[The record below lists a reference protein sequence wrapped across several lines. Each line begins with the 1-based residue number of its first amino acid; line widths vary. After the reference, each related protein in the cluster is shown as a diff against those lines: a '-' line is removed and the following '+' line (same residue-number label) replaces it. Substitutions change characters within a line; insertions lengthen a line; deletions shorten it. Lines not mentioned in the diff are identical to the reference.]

1 MYIYIYYFAQIYYQ
15 YLGSQ
20 DESNFD
26 KHFDELGSPGI
37 LENSTYWCP
46 ELDLEALGWLAIVG
60 PDMWNWLQIP
70 KS

>member
-1 MYIYIYYFAQIYYQ
+1 MCNAYTYISLYTCNLVVCKYVYIYIYYFAQIYYQ

-37 LENSTYWCP
+37 LENSTY
-46 ELDLEALGWLAIVG
+46 
-60 PDMWNWLQIP
+60 
-70 KS
+70 